1 MHVHARA
8 PWVHCVYLYVSFL
21 VCDVACVRLY
31 TYIHFNQVCR
41 SVVHIVELGVIPTAV
56 SQVLRSLS
64 VKAKAIQ
71 D

>member
-1 MHVHARA
+1 MSMCVSSMVHTTTTVYTTIHVTC
-8 PWVHCVYLYVSFL
+8 VHM
-21 VCDVACVRLY
+21 
-31 TYIHFNQVCR
+31 NQVCR

-64 VKAKAIQ
+64 VKAKALQ